1 MRPPGFLLGVMLHDR
16 IATDDLF
23 EALQEELEHS
33 RRRYAD
39 LYDFAPVGYVSLD
52 EESRIEEIN
61 ITGAKLL
68 GGTPHKLI
76 GRSFL
81 DFIIPAQVELFTTHL
96 RRSRRFRHKRSL
108 DVRLVT
114 QEGTG
119 VDVQLFTMAT
129 HDLDRQ
135 TLQFR
140 VAILNIT
147 SRRRAEAAVRR
158 QREDAQLFLNEASA
172 VLSASLDWEITMW
185 SLARAAIPHL
195 ADACVVDIFRNGG
208 PVRRVAVAHLDPEKE
223 QLLWSLEKFSSQVQ
237 VYEDLLMWVPLVVR
251 GQTIGSIGLKL
262 ERLNRRYDLFD
273 LALAEDLA
281 DRAAIALDNAKL
293 YSKEQ
298 EASRLK
304 DEFLAVVSHEL
315 RTPLTP
321 ILGAIYKLRVSRPD
335 DEDLQKSLDMIERN
349 ARAQARIV
357 EDLLDISRITTGKF
371 EFHREQCNLL
381 AIVRGSIDLVEPTVK
396 TLGLNLKTSLEEPER
411 PVWCDG
417 DRMQQVIWNLL
428 SNAFKFTPRGGTVE
442 VRLESA
448 AHSAR
453 VSVTD
458 TGAGI
463 CKEFLP
469 YIFDRFRQS
478 GNFATRAQGGLGL
491 GLSIVKYIV
500 EQHGGTVRATSGGEG
515 QGSTFTVD
523 LPYS

>member
-1 MRPPGFLLGVMLHDR
+1 MLHDR

-68 GGTPHKLI
+68 GGTPRKLI

-129 HDLDRQ
+129 RELDRQ

-172 VLSASLDWEITMW
+172 VLSASLDWEVTMW

-195 ADACVVDIFRNGG
+195 ADACD
-208 PVRRVAVAHLDPEKE
+208 A
-223 QLLWSLEKFSSQVQ
+223 W
-237 VYEDLLMWVPLVVR
+237 
-251 GQTIGSIGLKL
+251 
-262 ERLNRRYDLFD
+262 
-273 LALAEDLA
+273 
-281 DRAAIALDNAKL
+281 
-293 YSKEQ
+293 
-298 EASRLK
+298 
-304 DEFLAVVSHEL
+304 
-315 RTPLTP
+315 
-321 ILGAIYKLRVSRPD
+321 
-335 DEDLQKSLDMIERN
+335 
-349 ARAQARIV
+349 
-357 EDLLDISRITTGKF
+357 
-371 EFHREQCNLL
+371 
-381 AIVRGSIDLVEPTVK
+381 
-396 TLGLNLKTSLEEPER
+396 
-411 PVWCDG
+411 
-417 DRMQQVIWNLL
+417 
-428 SNAFKFTPRGGTVE
+428 
-442 VRLESA
+442 
-448 AHSAR
+448 
-453 VSVTD
+453 
-458 TGAGI
+458 
-463 CKEFLP
+463 
-469 YIFDRFRQS
+469 
-478 GNFATRAQGGLGL
+478 
-491 GLSIVKYIV
+491 
-500 EQHGGTVRATSGGEG
+500 
-515 QGSTFTVD
+515 
-523 LPYS
+523 

>member
-1 MRPPGFLLGVMLHDR
+1 M
-16 IATDDLF
+16 ADDLS
-23 EALQEELEHS
+23 EVLHEEMEHS

-39 LYDFAPVGYVSLD
+39 LYDFAPVGYTSLD
-52 EESRIEEIN
+52 EQSRIEEIN

-68 GGTPHKLI
+68 GETPSKLI

-81 DFIIPAQVELFTTHL
+81 DFIVPEQVERFMTHL
-96 RRSRRFRHKRSL
+96 RRSRRFRHKRSI

-114 QEGTG
+114 QDGTG
-119 VDVQLFTMAT
+119 VDVQLFTIAT
-129 HDLDRQ
+129 HDVDRQ

-172 VLSASLDWEITMW
+172 VLSASLDWEITLW

-195 ADACVVDIFRNGG
+195 ADACVVDIFQNGG

-223 QLLWSLEKFSSQVQ
+223 RLLWSLDNFSSQAQ
-237 VYEDLLMWVPLVVR
+237 VFEDLLMWVPLVVR
-251 GQTIGSIGLKL
+251 GQTIGFIGLMM
-262 ERLNRRYDLFD
+262 ERPDRRYDLFD

-281 DRAAIALDNAKL
+281 DRAAIALDNAQL

-321 ILGAIYKLRVSRPD
+321 ILGAIYKLRAARPE
-335 DEDLQKSLDMIERN
+335 DEDLQKNLDLIDRN

-371 EFHREQCNLL
+371 EFHRQQTALL
-381 AIVRGSIDLVEPTVK
+381 PIVQAAVDLVEPTVK
-396 TLGLNLKTSLEEPER
+396 TLGLNLKTSFEETER
-411 PVWCDG
+411 LVWCDG
-417 DRMQQVIWNLL
+417 GRIQQVIWNLL
-428 SNAFKFTPRGGTVE
+428 SNAFKFTPRGGSVE
-442 VRLESA
+442 IRLESA
-448 AHSAR
+448 GNFAR
-453 VSVTD
+453 ISVTD

-463 CKEFLP
+463 SKEFLP
-469 YIFDRFRQS
+469 HVFARFRQAS
-478 GNFATRAQGGLGL
+478 NFATRTQGGLGL

-500 EQHGGTVRATSGGEG
+500 EQHGGTVRAMSDGEG

-523 LPYS
+523 LPFS

>member
-1 MRPPGFLLGVMLHDR
+1 LSASGPLFGVMSNER
-16 IATDDLF
+16 IVADDLF

-52 EESRIEEIN
+52 ERSRIEEIN

-68 GGTPHKLI
+68 GETPNKLM

-81 DFIIPAQVELFTTHL
+81 DFLVPEQVELFTTHL
-96 RRSRRFRHKRSL
+96 RRSLRFRQKRAIDL
-108 DVRLVT
+108 RLVT
-114 QEGTG
+114 QDGTPLEA
-119 VDVQLFTMAT
+119 QLFTLAT
-129 HDLDRQ
+129 QDVDRQ
-135 TLQFR
+135 ALQFR
-140 VAILNIT
+140 IAILNMT

-158 QREDAQLFLNEASA
+158 QRRDAQRFLNEASA
-172 VLSASLDWEITMW
+172 VLSASLDWEITLW

-195 ADACVVDIFRNGG
+195 ADACVVDILQDGDAIK
-208 PVRRVAVAHLDPEKE
+208 RVAVAHLDAKRES
-223 QLLWSLEKFSSQVQ
+223 LLWSLEKFPTQVD
-237 VYEDLLMWVPLVVR
+237 VYEESVMWVPLVVR
-251 GQTIGSIGLKL
+251 GQGIGSIGLML
-262 ERLNRRYDLFD
+262 ERPDRRYDLFD

-298 EASRLK
+298 EANRLK

-315 RTPLTP
+315 RTPITP
-321 ILGAIYKLRVSRPD
+321 ILGAIYKLRKSRPED
-335 DEDLQKSLDMIERN
+335 TDLQKNLDLIERN

-371 EFHREQCNLL
+371 ELHRERCDLL
-381 AIVRGSIDLVEPTVK
+381 PIVQSAVELVEPTAR
-396 TLGLNLKTSLEEPER
+396 TLGLELKTSLEELAR
-411 PVWCDG
+411 PISCDP
-417 DRMQQVIWNLL
+417 DRIQQVIWNLL

-442 VRLESA
+442 IRLGNA
-448 AHSAR
+448 GKYAR
-453 VSVTD
+453 VSVRD

-463 CKEFLP
+463 NKEFLP
-469 YIFDRFRQS
+469 HVFDRFRQAGS
-478 GNFATRAQGGLGL
+478 FVTRMQGGLGL

-500 EQHGGTVRATSGGEG
+500 EQHSGTVRAMSRGEG
-515 QGSTFTVD
+515 QGSTFTID